1 MTKININLDKPPTTA
16 ELEKMEREAHHNL
29 DFSQISPNKDEIRE
43 VKYTRKP
50 STWDLMKQTADPKEL
65 RELQQIEEKHMKKKN
80 NSAYQIAM
88 AAHDEIIK
96 KTMAT
101 LKTRPSTSETDI
113 KIPSKIEQENNKSD
127 PDVYRGL
134 GNLINQIDHTQMKP
148 NLISSKDVK
157 FKKF

>member
-1 MTKININLDKPPTTA
+1 MEAYPTALRASPATVPWVAEQLTYGMSTSLPTATPRLKPKPTPTPPPTRKTPTTPIATTTA

-96 KTMAT
+96 KT
-101 LKTRPSTSETDI
+101 I
-113 KIPSKIEQENNKSD
+113 
-127 PDVYRGL
+127 
-134 GNLINQIDHTQMKP
+134 
-148 NLISSKDVK
+148 
-157 FKKF
+157 